1 MGQGIGDRMKSLVK
15 RLGALEGVQGS
26 AFAHLSDAELIDRM
40 NEMSLQLRPY
50 GLALPLLDGGPD
62 DAERL
67 REMGAILA
75 QSKSLNHGNAQ
86 ATH

>member
-1 MGQGIGDRMKSLVK
+1 MKSLVK

-50 GLALPLLDGGPD
+50 GLAFPLLDGGPD
-62 DAERL
+62 DVERL
-67 REMGAILA
+67 RAGQSILA
-75 QSKSLNHGNAQ
+75 QSKGLYHGNAQ